1 MAATQPLEALRLLLS
16 MCMSEWDNDLDRER
30 TKRGKWKVMF
40 MDATRAHFHSPVR
53 EAIYGDLPPEESLPG
68 YCARLVK
75 SMYGTRQAAA
85 NWEAFYGEVLKDAGF
100 LQGTSN
106 PCLFLH
112 PERRVRVWVHGDD
125 FVMLGI
131 HDDLI
136 WFEKMISAKI
146 AMKKTGFLGP
156 DPSDDKEVTCMNR
169 LIR

>member
-1 MAATQPLEALRLLLS
+1 MIYPPPKNRDRAT
-16 MCMSEWDNDLDRER
+16 
-30 TKRGKWKVMF
+30 
-40 MDATRAHFHSPVR
+40 
-53 EAIYGDLPPEESLPG
+53 

-75 SMYGTRQAAA
+75 SVYGTRQAAA
-85 NWEAFYGEVLKDAGF
+85 NWEAFYGEVLKDAGL

-112 PERRVRVWVHGDD
+112 PERRIRVWVHGDD
-125 FVMLGI
+125 FAMLGI

-136 WFEKMISAKI
+136 WLEKMIGVKI
-146 AMKKTGFLGP
+146 AMKRAGFLGP

>member
-1 MAATQPLEALRLLLS
+1 
-16 MCMSEWDNDLDRER
+16 MSIYPTKNRDRA
-30 TKRGKWKVMF
+30 M
-40 MDATRAHFHSPVR
+40 
-53 EAIYGDLPPEESLPG
+53 
-68 YCARLVK
+68 YCERLVK
-75 SMYGTRQAAA
+75 SMYGTSQAAA

-112 PERRVRVWVHGDD
+112 PERRIRVWVHGDG

-136 WFEKMISAKI
+136 WFEKMIGVKI

-156 DPSDDKEVTCMNR
+156 GPSDDKEVTCMNR
-169 LIR
+169 LIRWNVEEDRIEWECDPRHSQITMEQLGLKEDSKGVGTP